1 MSVGK
6 HRSALAF
13 CTVALIVL
21 GACSNSSGSGS
32 SSSKTTTTKT
42 GKTTAGGGTN
52 QFADLKKIAEPTG
65 ACTNDPGVSDTEI
78 KVGGLAAETGPLSA
92 SFKAAEDGI
101 KARFDAA
108 NASGELGKR
117 KIVWVPADDAGD
129 TTRNGEAA
137 RQLVENDKVFGI
149 VEISGLADGS
159 AAYLNQKGVPVTGW
173 HVGIAAWSKF
183 ANMFTFRNPPA
194 ADPAHDY
201 STRNADLIK
210 KLGGSKVALI
220 GGVSQSSATYIKQVG
235 AAVASVPGLSVVYQ
249 TTDVQPADTQFTAI
263 VQRIKESG
271 ADTVFTGVDFLQN
284 AALSDQLKQ
293 AGVTPKLTLFPGG
306 YDPRVTSL
314 PGVEGAIF
322 GIEFKPFELNT
333 PSFLAFD
340 KATPASVVRNQVS
353 YIGWLSANLFIEGL
367 KQAGIN
373 CPTRKAFI
381 NNLRMEKGYTADGAF
396 DAVDFANDF
405 GKQFQCVY
413 YVQVE
418 NKKFV
423 PLFDGKQF
431 CGKPLTLK

>member
-1 MSVGK
+1 VSVGK

-13 CTVALIVL
+13 CVVALIVL
-21 GACSNSSGSGS
+21 GACSNSSGSSS

-42 GKTTAGGGTN
+42 DKTTAGGGSN
-52 QFADLKKIAEPTG
+52 QFANLKKIAEPTG
-65 ACTNDPGVSDTEI
+65 TCPSQPGVTDTEI
-78 KVGGLAAETGPLSA
+78 KVGGLAPETGPEAA

-108 NASGELGKR
+108 NAAGELGKR
-117 KIVWVPADDAGD
+117 KIVYVPADEAGD
-129 TTRNGEAA
+129 TTRNAEAA
-137 RQLVENDKVFGI
+137 RQLVENDKVFAI
-149 VEISGLADGS
+149 EEVSDKADGS
-159 AAYLNQKGVPVTGW
+159 AAYLNEKGVPVVGW

-183 ANMFTFRNPPA
+183 PNMFTFRSPPA

-210 KLGGSKVALI
+210 KLGGTKIALI
-220 GGVSQSSATYIKQVG
+220 GGINQSSATYIKQVG
-235 AAVASVPGLSVVYQ
+235 EAIAAVPGLKVVY
-249 TTDVQPADTQFTAI
+249 TTNDVQPGNTQFTAI

-306 YDPRVTSL
+306 YDPRVTGL

-333 PSFLAFD
+333 PSFQAFD

-353 YIGWLSANLFIEGL
+353 YIGWLSGELFIEGV
-367 KQAGIN
+367 KAAGIN
-373 CPTRKAFI
+373 CPTQKAFI
-381 NNLRMEKGYTADGAF
+381 NNLRMEKGYTANGAF
-396 DAVDFANDF
+396 DPVDFANEF

-423 PLFDGKQF
+423 PLFDGKRF